1 MGSEF
6 QMYKKIEKAA
16 SNLETA
22 LKIFCKQV
30 YSTSSSNCFSITTLP
45 L

>member
-16 SNLETA
+16 SDLETA
-22 LKIFCKQV
+22 FKFFFKQG

-45 L
+45 R